1 MMNLLLFLSLIA
13 CLMFYNFHGGD
24 TWTHLQWQWRII
36 LSLKPL
42 GSFFMLML
50 SFRSVKSILLKKLCH
65 NFRLSLIN
73 REANPSPT
81 GNTITAGIFSKRIPL
96 SHLLIF
102 FILMRYFWLH
112 AHNSYSSFLRRTLK
126 AVWQKDSTFL
136 AVVLYFLSW
145 C

>member
-1 MMNLLLFLSLIA
+1 MMNLLLFLSIIA
-13 CLMFYNFHGGD
+13 CLMFYKFHGAD

-36 LSLKPL
+36 LSLRPL

-65 NFRLSLIN
+65 NFHLSLIN

-81 GNTITAGIFSKRIPL
+81 GKTITAGIFSKRIPL
-96 SHLLIF
+96 SHLLVF
-102 FILMRYFWLH
+102 FILMSYFWLQ
-112 AHNSYSSFLRRTLK
+112 AYNSYSSFLRRTLK

-136 AVVLYFLSW
+136 AVVLYFLLW